1 MVQSLVDPAMRGRK
15 ETLVHQNQVC
25 RLVFA
30 LPRDR
35 QWPVPRCG
43 RARPR
48 LVRTEMSK
56 SLLKRPRRAPA
67 ILAAERSTRT
77 GLKRPRG
84 TLSAVPLDLI
94 VRGKRFLRRINP
106 IGETGDGERSFSG
119 ARSELPGPRRPHDG
133 FVHVAASPT
142 NVSAGL
148 NTY

>member
-1 MVQSLVDPAMRGRK
+1 
-15 ETLVHQNQVC
+15 
-25 RLVFA
+25 
-30 LPRDR
+30 
-35 QWPVPRCG
+35 
-43 RARPR
+43 
-48 LVRTEMSK
+48 MSK

-119 ARSELPGPRRPHDG
+119 ARSELPAPRRHHDG
-133 FVHVAASPT
+133 FAHMAASPT
-142 NVSAGL
+142 TEDVSAGPARL
-148 NTY
+148 YHNSKLATHQLTCSTSMNYVCH